1 MEKIRAI
8 LIDDELSSLQ
18 NLRQKLDEFCPE
30 LQVVA
35 MAQKPEEAMLLIRH
49 HKPDVVFL
57 DIEMPKMS
65 GFRMLDELGTYDF
78 EIIFTT
84 AYNHYAIDAIRISA
98 FDYLMKPI
106 AIKDLQVAVDRLGK
120 TRQTQT
126 KEKIDILKTSM
137 NDKKSQD
144 DKIAIPTS
152 EGLEF
157 IPIKNI
163 LHIESSSN
171 YSKIYFRE
179 TKAIVVTKLL
189 KDFEDMLVPYRF
201 YRIHNSHLINLNYI
215 QKYVKSQGGQ
225 VIMQDGT
232 TIDVARRKKDEFLK
246 MIAGAPNP

>member
-1 MEKIRAI
+1 MEKIKAI

-18 NLRQKLDEFCPE
+18 NLRQKLDEFCPD
-30 LQVVA
+30 LQVIA
-35 MAQKPEEAMLLIRH
+35 TAQKPEEAMLLIKL
-49 HKPDVVFL
+49 HKPDVIFL

-65 GFRMLDELGTYDF
+65 GFRMLDELGECDF

-106 AIKDLQVAVDRLGK
+106 SIKDLQVAVERLGK
-120 TRQTQT
+120 MRNHAQT
-126 KEKIDILKTSM
+126 KEKIDILRTSM
-137 NDKKSQD
+137 NDKKTQE

-171 YSKIYFRE
+171 YSKIYFKE
-179 TKAIVVTKLL
+179 SKSILVTKLL
-189 KDFEDMLVPYRF
+189 KDFEDMLQPYRF

-225 VIMQDGT
+225 VVMQDGT
-232 TIDVARRKKDEFLK
+232 VIDVARRKKDEFLK
-246 MIAGAPNP
+246 MIAG